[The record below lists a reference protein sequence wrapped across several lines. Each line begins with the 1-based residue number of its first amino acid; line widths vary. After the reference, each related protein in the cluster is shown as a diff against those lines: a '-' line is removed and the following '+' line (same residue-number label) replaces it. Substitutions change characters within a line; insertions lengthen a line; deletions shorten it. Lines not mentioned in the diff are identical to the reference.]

1 MVKYYYSVNNPKYL
15 SKINYTYLTTS
26 CLFPIF
32 TRKSILH
39 DYLAVPRPP
48 SPVSTRKSILHDYL
62 MSLQMYPFLDENA

>member
-1 MVKYYYSVNNPKYL
+1 M
-15 SKINYTYLTTS
+15 
-26 CLFPIF
+26 
-32 TRKSILH
+32 H